1 MSPPMKT
8 LRANLLIVA
17 VFAAG
22 IGGVQATENPLPKD
36 MPKYG
41 VDKPLPIPAIA
52 KKTLDNGLVVWV
64 LTRRGGNPKVDLVLA
79 VRGGKAA
86 DPVDRPGMSDL
97 LAGLLEEGTK
107 TRSSVRIAEELQGL
121 GATLGARAGVD
132 GISLA
137 AGGLAS
143 GTEPLT
149 LLLADVARNASF
161 PAAELEL
168 AKGNAL
174 QALKAAEAEPD
185 YQAGRALDEVVYGDH
200 PYARTRPTE
209 ASISATD
216 RAGLVAAHRARFRP
230 DRALLV
236 IAGPVDEQRG
246 FALAQKAFGDWKAS
260 ASDRRYRA
268 DCARPAAAARADRT
282 RRQRAVAV
290 RSGVR
295 IRCRQRRRDPAAIAN
310 AVAGG
315 DFSSRL
321 SQVLREEKGYTYGAY
336 SAFGTNRSG
345 GAFSAE
351 ADVRNEVT
359 GAALREFHAQ
369 LQSLV
374 DKPVGDAELER
385 AKRATAGRYLFR
397 NQLQGAVTA
406 SLANNW
412 LLGRPPGYL
421 GEFVGKTNV
430 VSAAQVQAIAKKY
443 FDPKKLSVVI
453 VGDKAVADQLKEFGE
468 FSSQVK

>member
-1 MSPPMKT
+1 MKT
-8 LRANLLIVA
+8 LQARVFVA
-17 VFAAG
+17 ALSAAG
-22 IGGVQATENPLPKD
+22 IGGAMAAEISLPKD

-41 VDKPLPIPAIA
+41 VDKPLPVPAIA

-64 LTRRGGNPKVDLVLA
+64 LPRHGGNPKVDLVLA

-86 DPVDRPGMSDL
+86 DPAERPGMSDL
-97 LAGLLEEGTK
+97 LAGLLEEGTA

-132 GISLA
+132 GITLA

-143 GTEPLT
+143 GAEPLT
-149 LLLADVARNASF
+149 LLLADVARNANF
-161 PAAELEL
+161 PDAEIVL

-209 ASISATD
+209 ASITATD
-216 RAGLVAAHRARFRP
+216 RAGLVAAHRSRFRP

-236 IAGPVDEQRG
+236 ISGPLDGTRG
-246 FALAQKAFGDWKAS
+246 FALAQKAFGDWKGVGEPIADTAPTVLDPRVQRVLIERAGSVQS
-260 ASDRRYRA
+260 AVRLG
-268 DCARPAAAARADRT
+268 RPAFAAGNADEIA
-282 RRQRAVAV
+282 AV
-290 RSGVR
+290 
-295 IRCRQRRRDPAAIAN
+295 IAN
-310 AVAGG
+310 AVIGG

-336 SAFGTNRSG
+336 SAFGTNRAG

-359 GAALREFHAQ
+359 GLALGEFHTQ
-369 LQSLV
+369 LQSVV
-374 DKPVGDAELER
+374 DEPVGDAELER

-397 NQLQGAVTA
+397 NQLQAAVAA

-412 LLGRPPGYL
+412 LLGRPPEYL
-421 GEFVGKTNV
+421 GEFVGKTNA

-453 VGDKAVADQLKEFGE
+453 VGDKAVVDQLKAFGE
-468 FSSQVK
+468 FSPQVK

>member
-1 MSPPMKT
+1 MKILT
-8 LRANLLIVA
+8 ASLFAIALAGSGLA
-17 VFAAG
+17 VSAEP
-22 IGGVQATENPLPKD
+22 VLPKG

-64 LTRRGGNPKVDLVLA
+64 LPRRGGNPKVDFVLA

-86 DPVDRPGMSDL
+86 DPAERPGMSDL
-97 LAGLLEEGTK
+97 LAGLLEEGTT
-107 TRSSVRIAEELQGL
+107 TRSSIRIAEELQGL

-132 GISLA
+132 GITLA

-143 GTEPLT
+143 GAESLV
-149 LLLADVARNASF
+149 LLLADVARNADF
-161 PAAELEL
+161 PASEIEL

-185 YQAGRALDEVVYGDH
+185 YQAGRALDEVIYGDH

-209 ASISATD
+209 ASILATD
-216 RAGLVAAHRARFRP
+216 RATLRAAHRARFRP

-236 IAGPVDEQRG
+236 VAGPVDAKRG
-246 FALAQKAFGDWKAS
+246 FALAEKAFGDWKGVGEPLADTAPTVLDPLLQRVLIERAGSVQS
-260 ASDRRYRA
+260 AVRLG
-268 DCARPAAAARADRT
+268 RPAFAAGNGDE
-282 RRQRAVAV
+282 
-290 RSGVR
+290 
-295 IRCRQRRRDPAAIAN
+295 IPAAIAN
-310 AVAGG
+310 AVLGG

-336 SAFGTNRSG
+336 SAFGANRAG
-345 GAFSAE
+345 GAFVAE

-359 GAALREFHAQ
+359 GAALGEFRAQ
-369 LQSLV
+369 MQGLL
-374 DKPVGDAELER
+374 DAPVADAELER

-397 NQLQGAVTA
+397 NQLQGAVAA

-412 LLGRPPGYL
+412 LLGRAPEYL
-421 GEFVGKTNV
+421 GEFVGKTNA
-430 VSAAQVQAIAKKY
+430 VSAAEVQAIARKY
-443 FDPKKLSVVI
+443 FDPDKLSVVI
-453 VGDKAVADQLKEFGE
+453 VGDKAVADQLEAFGE
-468 FSSQVK
+468 FSSKVK